1 MDISS
6 LNAYHLDVL
15 KEVGN
20 IGAGNAATALA
31 KLLDKKVD
39 MKVPQIKI
47 MGFSEISEVLGGAET
62 PVVGILLGV
71 LGDITGY
78 ILFVLEQNA
87 AASLVNIL
95 MGKSVDEK
103 LEYNEISLSA
113 LKEVGNILTGAYLS
127 ALSALTGLHIKPDIP
142 ALAIDMAGAII
153 SVPAIEV
160 GKNSDSVLYIKTEF
174 VQGTDSVIG
183 DFFLVPDA
191 ESYFRLLNTLGA
203 Y

>member
-1 MDISS
+1 
-6 LNAYHLDVL
+6 
-15 KEVGN
+15 
-20 IGAGNAATALA
+20 
-31 KLLDKKVD
+31 
-39 MKVPQIKI
+39 
-47 MGFSEISEVLGGAET
+47 
-62 PVVGILLGV
+62 
-71 LGDITGY
+71 
-78 ILFVLEQNA
+78 
-87 AASLVNIL
+87 
-95 MGKSVDEK
+95 

>member
-20 IGAGNAATALA
+20 IGAGNATTALA

>member
-1 MDISS
+1 
-6 LNAYHLDVL
+6 
-15 KEVGN
+15 
-20 IGAGNAATALA
+20 
-31 KLLDKKVD
+31 

-174 VQGTDSVIG
+174 VQGTDSVMVISS
-183 DFFLVPDA
+183 LCPTQKVISVT
-191 ESYFRLLNTLGA
+191 EYIRSILMTENTIKVGMADLKHTPHPVLW
-203 Y
+203 